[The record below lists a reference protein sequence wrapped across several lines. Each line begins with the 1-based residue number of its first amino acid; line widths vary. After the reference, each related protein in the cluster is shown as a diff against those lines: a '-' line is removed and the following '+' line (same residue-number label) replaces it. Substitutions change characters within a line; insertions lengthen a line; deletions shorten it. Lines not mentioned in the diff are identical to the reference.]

1 MHTGKWTEEIDKIT
15 AGFRSEFGSLTAE
28 ELNWKPNPDKWSIGQ
43 IIDHLIV
50 INSTYY
56 PTFDQLKNNTYKVP
70 FPGRFDFYTN
80 MMGSLILKSVLPE
93 TTRKT
98 KTFPIWQPTQSN
110 IDADILEK
118 FASAQEVLKQRIEE
132 NTTRLDERT
141 VISSPANKNVTYK
154 LETAFD
160 IIVAHEKRH
169 FNQAKELKAL
179 MKNEG

>member
-1 MHTGKWTEEIDKIT
+1 MDTRKWTSEIDQIT
-15 AGFRSEFGSLTAE
+15 ADFKSHFSSLSAA
-28 ELNWKPNPDKWSIGQ
+28 ELNWKPNPDQWSIGQ

-56 PTFDQLKNNTYKVP
+56 PAFDQLKNNTYKVP
-70 FPGRFDFYTN
+70 FLGRFDFYTN
-80 MMGSLILKSVLPE
+80 MMGNLILKSVLPE

-98 KTFPIWQPTQSN
+98 KTFPLWQPSKSD

-132 NTTRLDERT
+132 NSARLDERT
-141 VISSPANKNVTYK
+141 VISSPANKNVIYK

-160 IIVAHEKRH
+160 IIVTHEQRH
-169 FNQAKELKAL
+169 FNQAKEVKAL